1 VTLIIIPIRR
11 PSEAERR
18 PAAERE
24 ERREAA
30 RARGRRSARGDDS
43 PRIRELSREGSRVRR
58 QQEASKAAAA
68 ATSTAVVA
76 SPAPAP
82 SRQPYPAR
90 AASADS
96 RGRQA
101 PAPSATSSAGD
112 LAGRPAKPKKPVV
125 MTDPPS
131 WHELKTRAL
140 EADFAAIERFVGEN
154 GGFASDEARTRDPP
168 TFDDWFR
175 ARFPENNLSSAPSA
189 HKALWAEH
197 ERQLRWTSEER
208 TKAGAVDFVTP
219 EPDDGGGGYLSR
231 LRKNSQNPAAKRA
244 AKPAPAARTPLV
256 LRSGSTKRLNASG
269 SQTHTVTWKVER
281 WSALPSGF
289 RQGARYRPPGGA
301 PWSLDLYK
309 GGIKRERPGMVALY
323 VHYDAPSDRSFAR
336 VASLELSLL
345 HQNGG
350 SHLTRKH
357 EGQRVFGAKADQA
370 KRISTSAGT
379 ASLAHVVLTQVEAL
393 GFCVNDAVVLR
404 AEIEIAA
411 DSVSL

>member
-1 VTLIIIPIRR
+1 MIAR
-11 PSEAERR
+11 PKISRNERKTAEIG
-18 PAAERE
+18 AFEV
-24 ERREAA
+24 
-30 RARGRRSARGDDS
+30 GNF
-43 PRIRELSREGSRVRR
+43 
-58 QQEASKAAAA
+58 
-68 ATSTAVVA
+68 
-76 SPAPAP
+76 APFSCP
-82 SRQPYPAR
+82 
-90 AASADS
+90 
-96 RGRQA
+96 
-101 PAPSATSSAGD
+101 
-112 LAGRPAKPKKPVV
+112 
-125 MTDPPS
+125 
-131 WHELKTRAL
+131 
-140 EADFAAIERFVGEN
+140 
-154 GGFASDEARTRDPP
+154 
-168 TFDDWFR
+168 
-175 ARFPENNLSSAPSA
+175 
-189 HKALWAEH
+189 
-197 ERQLRWTSEER
+197 
-208 TKAGAVDFVTP
+208 GAVDFVTP

-244 AKPAPAARTPLV
+244 AKPAPTARTPLV

>member
-1 VTLIIIPIRR
+1 
-11 PSEAERR
+11 
-18 PAAERE
+18 
-24 ERREAA
+24 
-30 RARGRRSARGDDS
+30 
-43 PRIRELSREGSRVRR
+43 
-58 QQEASKAAAA
+58 
-68 ATSTAVVA
+68 
-76 SPAPAP
+76 
-82 SRQPYPAR
+82 
-90 AASADS
+90 
-96 RGRQA
+96 
-101 PAPSATSSAGD
+101 
-112 LAGRPAKPKKPVV
+112 

-175 ARFPENNLSSAPSA
+175 TRFPENNLSSAPSA

-244 AKPAPAARTPLV
+244 AKPAPTARTPLV